1 MMSKK
6 LYIRKEYYMSA
17 SYQDHDNLLNTSMK
31 STKEEDAKIQ
41 QESETKSFTPAMT
54 IDLIS
59 NMIKY

>member
-1 MMSKK
+1 
-6 LYIRKEYYMSA
+6 MSA
-17 SYQDHDNLLNTSMK
+17 SYQDHDNRLNTSMK

-59 NMIKY
+59 NMIKILKELAA